1 MLDFNFKIEK
11 LEKVMILCKMYKD
24 KNQAFQNLIK
34 NEQIRRNDRSSGTYL
49 CLLVLK
55 VDQLHSIKQLI
66 KKSIEKGNV

>member
-1 MLDFNFKIEK
+1 
-11 LEKVMILCKMYKD
+11 MYKD

-34 NEQIRRNDRSSGTYL
+34 NEQIRRNDRSSGTCL

-66 KKSIEKGNV
+66 KKTIEQGNLK